1 MQKVLL
7 SGLGLVFGIIDMK
20 RNFLSLRAN
29 ELKDAIEENKDNP
42 DVLKEL
48 IHEISFRKKASASLA
63 PYKIK
68 AENYIKNNGKTL
80 NKVEEKKDL
89 PTGNASPIKNMFEEF
104 WEARQ
109 ENLPLTNPSE
119 PEDNHETSLTQN
131 IDSNGDEKEIL
142 EEIINKN
149 TAPKKT
155 QISID
160 YGETGIIRFPNENLK
175 GVPKPYNKPL
185 EDYFALKNFNI
196 DDPIIKQFIAAI
208 SGLVWEIRNNSNL
221 SKSVY
226 LENGNR
232 EINYSGEFGYTYSF
246 PYPNEEDLFEGASI
260 EFKSGSKKTKGTI
273 VTILFGS
280 PKHIVISLDEDFGKK
295 ISNGVLTQDSAS
307 FYETLQKRLESEA
320 GIADSKGTPRVGM
333 NFDIANNI
341 LNATFTKIE
350 DISSPK
356 TKGYQPEL
364 NSKQEQFVH
373 VMNEFDV
380 SFLWGPPG
388 TGKTQTL
395 SAGLNHF
402 YSLNERSLICSNTNQ
417 AVDQVLLKLCDLL
430 TGKNATSE
438 ELQDEKITEQIER
451 GKKQLE
457 DGKILRI
464 GKIDH
469 PELEENYS
477 EYLNVD
483 RVAERKGVSLKV
495 KLDELE
501 NNKDKISTKN
511 QKNESILSDYDE
523 LISSVREQEERS
535 KNIAKLDLSLKQAAD
550 QVNDIKRSIQS
561 LHKELEEREKK
572 GFLGRTFS
580 RSEQSITLDL
590 ERSKSSQE
598 KIDSNYKNKK
608 EKRDEFIN
616 NTPDN
621 SEKIASLSKKLE
633 KINIEETRT
642 SYEKLNNEILIISRE
657 IKEIKTKLESLRD
670 EVLKDAILIGSTITK
685 CFISPNQLGKF
696 QNIVIDEASM
706 ALLPALY
713 FVASQAEKRCIIS
726 GDFLQLPPIVQTK
739 HKTIKELI
747 GEDIFTYSK
756 ISDELLNGEERDNC
770 VTLNEQWRM
779 NEKICNLISA
789 IGYNGAL
796 ITAPKRKDDL
806 VGTKI
811 PKLFQDNLT
820 IIDTSTVYPFS
831 NSDPYNSRSN
841 ILHAFIARNVIR
853 SFRDKNQNCSIG
865 YTSPFRAQIKLMKK
879 IAEVETNF
887 SGASI
892 GTVHTYQGD
901 EKDTIIFDTVDSF
914 GDNFFVSP
922 QIAKD
927 SPKDSRLLTVAV
939 SRAKSRLIIIGNLK
953 YLDSKLPPQSYLRH
967 ILYNAQ
973 SNGKVVD
980 ARDVIDLAP
989 LQDEIKKLGI
999 ILDEIDISKDEL
1011 KKGLVNEDGFY
1022 PILKRDISQAQKY
1035 IVFYSGFYTANRI
1048 KDLLDDI
1055 KEASNRGVKIRAVIP
1070 PPNSNGSMS
1079 EIEGETC
1086 IEILKKNGVT
1096 IDLRSNIHQKAVLID
1111 DNIAWF
1117 GSLNPLSYGE
1127 RTQESML
1134 RIQSKNVTPI
1144 FASNMAIN
1152 RKFIGEDPSM
1162 IVEKENPSCSNC
1174 GFETTIY
1181 KKGRFGPY
1189 LECHSCKKTSNF
1201 Q

>member
-1 MQKVLL
+1 
-7 SGLGLVFGIIDMK
+7 MK

-29 ELKDAIEENKDNP
+29 EIKEAIEENKDNP

-68 AENYIKNNGKTL
+68 AENYIKNKEGTL
-80 NKVEEKKDL
+80 KKITEKKEL
-89 PTGNASPIKNMFEEF
+89 PKDNSSPIKNMFEEF
-104 WEARQ
+104 WEERQ
-109 ENLPLTNPSE
+109 ENLPTKNPAQ
-119 PEDNHETSLTQN
+119 PKDNLDTSLTQN
-131 IDSNGDEKEIL
+131 IEKNSDENDIL

-149 TAPKKT
+149 TVSKKT

-185 EDYFALKNFNI
+185 EDYFELKNFNKN
-196 DDPIIKQFIAAI
+196 DPIIKQFIAAL

-221 SKSVY
+221 SKSVH

-232 EINYSGEFGYTYSF
+232 EVNYSGEFGYTYSF

-260 EFKSGSKKTKGTI
+260 EFKSGTKKTKGTI

-295 ISNGVLTQDSAS
+295 ISDGILTQDSAS

-320 GIADSKGTPRVGM
+320 GIPDSKGAPQVGM
-333 NFDIANNI
+333 NFHIANNI
-341 LNATFTKIE
+341 LNASFTKIE
-350 DISSPK
+350 NITKPK
-356 TKGYQPEL
+356 TKGYDPEL
-364 NSKQEQFVH
+364 NPKQAQFVH
-373 VMNEFDV
+373 AMNEFDV

-430 TGKNATSE
+430 TGKGGSKNP
-438 ELQDEKITEQIER
+438 QNDEIKKQIDI

-457 DGKILRI
+457 DGRI
-464 GKIDH
+464 IRLGKIDH
-469 PELEENYS
+469 PELEKKYS

-483 RVAERKGVSLKV
+483 RVAERKSVSLKNR
-495 KLDELE
+495 LDELE
-501 NNKDKISTKN
+501 NNKGKISAKN
-511 QKNESILSDYDE
+511 QKNEKILSDHNE
-523 LISSVREQEERS
+523 LISSVREQEERN
-535 KNIAKLDLSLKQAAD
+535 KTINKLDLSVKQASD
-550 QVNDIKRSIQS
+550 QINDIKYSIQS

-580 RSEQSITLDL
+580 RSEQSINLDL
-590 ERSKSSQE
+590 IRFKSSQE
-598 KIDSNYKNKK
+598 KIENNYKNHK

-633 KINIEETRT
+633 NINLEEIRA
-642 SYEKLNNEILIISRE
+642 SYEKLNNQISTINRE

-739 HKTIKELI
+739 HKTIRELI
-747 GEDIFTYSK
+747 GEDIFTYAK
-756 ISDELLNGEERDNC
+756 ISEDLLYGETRENC

-779 NEKICNLISA
+779 NDKICKLISE

-796 ITAPKRKDDL
+796 ITAAGRKEDIA
-806 VGTKI
+806 GSKI
-811 PKLFQDNLT
+811 PNLFKDNLT

-853 SFRDKNQNCSIG
+853 SFRNKNKNCSIG

-879 IAEVETNF
+879 IAEDEENF
-887 SGASI
+887 NEVSI

-901 EKDTIIFDTVDSF
+901 EKETIIFDTVDSF
-914 GDNFFVSP
+914 GDNFYVSP

-927 SPKDSRLLTVAV
+927 TAKDSRLLTVAV
-939 SRAKSRLIIIGNLK
+939 SRAEARLIIIGNLK

-973 SNGKVVD
+973 SNGTVVD
-980 ARDVIDLAP
+980 AKDVIDLAP

-999 ILDEIDISKDEL
+999 ILDEIDISKEEL

-1022 PILKRDISQAQKY
+1022 PMVKRDISQAQNY

-1055 KEASNRGVKIRAVIP
+1055 KNALNRGVKIRAVIP

-1079 EIEGETC
+1079 EVEGETC
-1086 IEILKKNGVT
+1086 IEVLQKNGVT

-1111 DNIAWF
+1111 DDIAWF

-1152 RKFIGEDPSM
+1152 RKLIGEDPSM

-1174 GFETTIY
+1174 GFEITIY
-1181 KKGRFGPY
+1181 KKGRYGPY
-1189 LECHSCKKTSNF
+1189 LECQSCKKTSNI